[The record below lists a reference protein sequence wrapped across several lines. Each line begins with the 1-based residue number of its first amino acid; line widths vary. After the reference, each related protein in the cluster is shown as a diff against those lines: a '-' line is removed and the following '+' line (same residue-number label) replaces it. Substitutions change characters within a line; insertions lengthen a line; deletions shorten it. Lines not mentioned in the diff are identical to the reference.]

1 MGLYDYI
8 PDNRWITREE
18 LVRITGFSD
27 RKVRDGIS
35 ELRKDPKTMVV
46 SSSHGKGYKRPSNV
60 EEMKTCLNEINS
72 RVKDLELQKRAI
84 LKAISDM
91 ETETDAFGQIFLRF
105 D

>member
-72 RVKDLELQKRAI
+72 HFVRGVVYSI
-84 LKAISDM
+84 LVPFIISVLYLC
-91 ETETDAFGQIFLRF
+91 EH
-105 D
+105 